1 MKTQRFKLKPTRPGL
16 IVRDPVTMKPLPE
29 DGSIKPMNSYWLRR
43 IREGSAVEVV
53 ETPAVDSEKKKS
65 SKVDSKKGEDK

>member
-16 IVRDPVTMKPLPE
+16 IVRDPVTMKPLPD
-29 DGSIKPMNSYWLRR
+29 DGAIKQVNSYWLRR

-53 ETPAVDSEKKKS
+53 ETQAVDSEKKKS